1 MTKASDQ
8 APATDTPN
16 EAVPSTSS
24 AEKPRSGVDK
34 TGRPW
39 ALVTLDNPVERG
51 GEKIVDVTVRK
62 PKGGDLRGAKL
73 TDLYSADVVAMSIVL
88 PRITEP
94 MIHRQEFMDMDGED
108 IAQLA
113 GEVINFLLTKS
124 QRREASLAE

>member
-1 MTKASDQ
+1 M
-8 APATDTPN
+8 
-16 EAVPSTSS
+16 
-24 AEKPRSGVDK
+24 
-34 TGRPW
+34 
-39 ALVTLDNPVERG
+39 
-51 GEKIVDVTVRK
+51 RK